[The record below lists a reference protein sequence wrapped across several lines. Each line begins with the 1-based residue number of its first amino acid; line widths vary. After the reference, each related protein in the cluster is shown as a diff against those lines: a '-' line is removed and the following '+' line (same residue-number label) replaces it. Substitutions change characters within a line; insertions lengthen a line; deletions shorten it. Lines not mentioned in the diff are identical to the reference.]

1 MKKVFI
7 SIPMNGRPEE
17 EVVMEI
23 QEITNYIRHTFGED
37 IDVIHS
43 LWTPQPNKSYP
54 NPSVYYLG
62 EALVKMGRC
71 DTVVFAKG
79 WKEARGCRIEEQVAI
94 EYGLDILYIDECIYS
109 LASPKNI
116 SPL

>member
-7 SIPMNGRPEE
+7 SIPMNERPEE

-23 QEITNYIRHTFGED
+23 QEITNYIHHTFGDD
-37 IDVIHS
+37 IDVVHS
-43 LWTPQPNKSYP
+43 LWTSQPNKSYP
-54 NPSVYYLG
+54 NPRVYYLG
-62 EALVKMGRC
+62 NALIRMGRC

-94 EYGLDILYIDECIYS
+94 EYGLNRLYVDENSPVLSIFYG
-109 LASPKNI
+109 LA
-116 SPL
+116 